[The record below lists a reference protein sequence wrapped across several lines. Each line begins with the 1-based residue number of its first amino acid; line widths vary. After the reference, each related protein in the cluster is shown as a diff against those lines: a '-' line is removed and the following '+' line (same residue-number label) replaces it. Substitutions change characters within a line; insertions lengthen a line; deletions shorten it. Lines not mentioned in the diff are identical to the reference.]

1 MAEWKKII
9 TSGSAAELASVTASF
24 SGSGASL
31 QFTDT
36 AAATGDSLVFID
48 SDGKAKRDSIADVVT
63 LLSGDGIKNGSNKF
77 AVDVS
82 DFAGTG
88 LSGDGSENINIDS
101 NQDGNISSILTTDL
115 KLGEDAQTK
124 IDFETVNEIHFD
136 VNNAELL
143 NLAGSKISGSG
154 ISTGSFGQLVLSGG
168 TFTSASLASAVAREG
183 DITGVTAGNGLTGG
197 GSSGGVSLA
206 VGAGTGI
213 DVSSGAVAV
222 DVSDFM
228 TNGSNNRIVTA
239 TGTDGMNA
247 EANLTFDGTTLTVAG
262 NLTVNGT
269 TTTVNTTNTLVTDR
283 FMFLNSGSSTGDGG
297 IVVSNGIPNSGS
309 AFAFDDSANRWG
321 FSGSVGQSDSS
332 ITPDAYASAVVTSD
346 AAYYR
351 KNGNIRVQSGEI
363 YIYVE

>member
-1 MAEWKKII
+1 MALIDSKQLNPKF
-9 TSGSAAELASVTASF
+9 TGSFTLSGSSQTLVGTKVE
-24 SGSGASL
+24 
-31 QFTDT
+31 FT
-36 AAATGDSLVFID
+36 
-48 SDGKAKRDSIADVVT
+48 
-63 LLSGDGIKNGSNKF
+63 
-77 AVDVS
+77 
-82 DFAGTG
+82 
-88 LSGDGSENINIDS
+88 
-101 NQDGNISSILTTDL
+101 
-115 KLGEDAQTK
+115 
-124 IDFETVNEIHFD
+124 
-136 VNNAELL
+136 NA
-143 NLAGSKISGSG
+143 NVKISGSATSTG
-154 ISTGSFGQLVLSGG
+154 SFGRLDVAGNSSLVGNLTIGGNITIGDADSDSISINADLTSNIIPNADSTYDIGSSSKNWRLGYIEQVAATHVTASGNISGSVISTGSFGQLVLSGG